1 MTNNKIPIVL
11 ITDSNYAMQVSV
23 VISSIIANK
32 NDSTIYDI
40 FILANNLIREDKE
53 KLSTLS
59 TQSVS
64 VKIIDMNGKYTD
76 LPNKAHWSNAVFLK
90 FDIPNI
96 VEEYDKIIYLDADII
111 VQKDLTDLYRV
122 NLKDNYAAVVPDI
135 AQVLKKESLL
145 QDYFNYFCAGMILF
159 NAKKIREENL
169 VEKMLQC
176 YMDNNEKFLS
186 LEQDIFNYIFGKKI
200 VHIHPKFQYITLYDN
215 FLKKN
220 LLKFYKLENKDELKK
235 ENLDILHYA
244 TMTPW
249 KFSNIAYGEIW
260 DKYYKLS
267 PYYNPNLKR
276 KKYNNLL
283 NLYRLIRYNFRFCLF
298 KKKLFFNYE

>member
-1 MTNNKIPIVL
+1 MTNNKIPIAL

-32 NDSTIYDI
+32 NASTIYDI
-40 FILANNLIREDKE
+40 FILANNLKREDKE

-59 TQSVS
+59 MQSVS
-64 VKIIDMNGKYTD
+64 VNIIDMNGKYND
-76 LPNKAHWSNAVFLK
+76 LPNKTHWSNAIFLK

-96 VEEYDKIIYLDADII
+96 IKNYDKIIYLDADII
-111 VQKDLTDLYRV
+111 VQKDLTALYKV
-122 NLKDNYAAVVPDI
+122 HLKDSYAAVVPDI
-135 AQVLKKESLL
+135 AQVLKKAEVLK
-145 QDYFNYFCAGMILF
+145 DYVNYFNAGMILF
-159 NAKKIREENL
+159 NAKKIREDNL
-169 VEKMLQC
+169 TEKFVQC
-176 YMDNNEKFLS
+176 YIHNNEKFIS
-186 LEQDIFNYIFGKKI
+186 PEQDTFNYIFGKNI

-215 FLKKN
+215 FFKRH
-220 LLKFYKLENKDELKK
+220 LLKFYKLKNKDELKK
-235 ENLDILHYA
+235 ENLAILHYA

-260 DKYYKLS
+260 DKYYTIS
-267 PYYNPNLKR
+267 PYYNSNFKR

-283 NLYRLIRYNFRFCLF
+283 NLYRLIRYNFKFCLF

>member
-1 MTNNKIPIVL
+1 MINNKIPIVL

-40 FILANNLIREDKE
+40 FILANNLKKEDQE
-53 KLSTLS
+53 KLLTLS
-59 TQSVS
+59 TNNTHIE
-64 VKIIDMNGKYTD
+64 IIDMNGKYTN
-76 LPNKAHWSNAVFLK
+76 LPNKTHWSNAIFLK
-90 FDIPNI
+90 FDISNI
-96 VEEYDKIIYLDADII
+96 IKNYDKIIYLDADII
-111 VQKDLTDLYRV
+111 VQKDLTDLYNV

-135 AQVLKKESLL
+135 AQVLKKEEILK
-145 QDYFNYFCAGMILF
+145 DYFNYFCAGMILF

-176 YMDNNEKFLS
+176 YLDNNEKFLS

-200 VHIHPKFQYITLYDN
+200 IHIHPKFQYITLYDN
-215 FLKKN
+215 FFPKN
-220 LLKFYKLENKDELKK
+220 LLNFYRLKNQNELKE
-235 ENLDILHYA
+235 ENLVILHYA
-244 TMTPW
+244 TMRPW
-249 KFSNIAYGEIW
+249 KYSNLAYGRIW

-276 KKYNNLL
+276 KKYNHLL
-283 NLYRLIRYNFRFCLF
+283 NLYRLIRYNLRFCLF
-298 KKKLFFNYE
+298 KKNLFFNYG